1 MLASGWKLMP
11 ACIITYGPKMYICRF
26 WMLRNVEGVY
36 CCTPYIKL
44 HHKPSKQKVL
54 LIGGLFPGLSCFHC
68 SRNGDQTVSILIT

>member
-1 MLASGWKLMP
+1 MLKECTVS
-11 ACIITYGPKMYICRF
+11 
-26 WMLRNVEGVY
+26 
-36 CCTPYIKL
+36 CTPYITL